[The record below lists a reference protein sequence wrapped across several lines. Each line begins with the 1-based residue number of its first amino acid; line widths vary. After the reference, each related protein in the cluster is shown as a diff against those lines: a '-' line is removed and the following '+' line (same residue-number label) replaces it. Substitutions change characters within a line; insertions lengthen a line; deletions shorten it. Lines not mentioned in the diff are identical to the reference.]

1 MARRT
6 NYKHEKRAK
15 ELEKI
20 KKKEAKKERK
30 LQREGSTTEDPDYQQ
45 DPQDGVTDGP
55 AEEMNADN

>member
-1 MARRT
+1 M
-6 NYKHEKRAK
+6 
-15 ELEKI
+15 

-55 AEEMNADN
+55 AEEKDADN